1 MSASGSGSGITIRG
15 GVYPHDT
22 PSIATPVQVRRCAE
36 GEDGGVA
43 VSTTSPQAWMSAASD
58 PAGAE
63 QMPITSASML
73 SAAVMCRR
81 CVSVDVPT
89 GH

>member
-1 MSASGSGSGITIRG
+1 MPVSGSGITIRG
-15 GVYPHDT
+15 ELYTQP
-22 PSIATPVQVRRCAE
+22 ATPVQS
-36 GEDGGVA
+36 EDGDVA
-43 VSTTSPQAWMSAASD
+43 VSTTSSQAWMSAASD

-63 QMPITSASML
+63 QVPITSASML
-73 SAAVMCRR
+73 SASVMCRR